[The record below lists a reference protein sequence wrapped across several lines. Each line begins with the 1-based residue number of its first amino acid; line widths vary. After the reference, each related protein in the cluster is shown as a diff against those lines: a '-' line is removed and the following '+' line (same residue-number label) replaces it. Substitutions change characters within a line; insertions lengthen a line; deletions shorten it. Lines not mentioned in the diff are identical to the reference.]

1 MIKHLRKGRK
11 LIVSCNKKFNN
22 KGVTMAEML
31 VTFILL
37 GIFMVAA
44 TRVISYTVGIYYAAK
59 GNTNGYQVSSMLY
72 DKLSGEIENAVSLK
86 GEIPTV
92 SANGT
97 INLQNKDNNRINI
110 GLTDEEDTN
119 GKKYLR
125 ITYAPTTY
133 QGAKYNEVDWL
144 YDPKVYLGYYIEELS
159 FEDPNK
165 DSEGNEIKDS
175 NGELYY
181 DPNIIRMKLVVNS
194 PRYGEFQSTY
204 YLKCY
209 NCEKVIFKN

>member
-1 MIKHLRKGRK
+1 MIKCLLKSRKQVKPFRK
-11 LIVSCNKKFNN
+11 KLNN
-22 KGVTMAEML
+22 KGVTLAEML

-44 TRVISYTVGIYYAAK
+44 TRVISYTVGIYYATK
-59 GNTNGYQVSSMLY
+59 GNTNGYQVSNMLY
-72 DKLSGEIENAVSLK
+72 DKLSGEIENAVALK

-92 SANGT
+92 SENGT
-97 INLQNKDNNRINI
+97 INLQNKDNNRITI
-110 GLTDEEDTN
+110 GLTDEDSD
-119 GKKYLR
+119 GRKYLR

-144 YDPKVYLGYYIEELS
+144 YDPKVYLGYDITELK

-165 DSEGNEIKDS
+165 DSAGNEIKDS

-181 DPNIIRMKLVVNS
+181 DPNIIRMILVVNS
-194 PRYGEFQSTY
+194 PRYGEFKSTY

-209 NCEKVIFKN
+209 NCEKVVFKN